1 MGLEKLFE
9 ILQSVWSS
17 CIPFVVIAHY
27 QEAVLLR
34 LGIYKRN
41 LGPGFHWIIPFNFDS
56 ILHEDVK
63 PRTERLS
70 GLSTTTTDGKSIGFD
85 AVITYAISDIRKAI
99 LEVHDLKDAV
109 SDTCAGC
116 IGTEL
121 SNKDWDTIR
130 HGEVS
135 EHLSAVC
142 RKRGWK
148 WGIEIQSV
156 QLMGVAL
163 VKNLRI
169 SGNAGHSG
177 TQMHFQ
183 MPTA

>member
-9 ILQSVWSS
+9 ILQAIWTSLL
-17 CIPFVVIAHY
+17 PFVVVKHY

-41 LGPGFHWIIPFNFDS
+41 LGPGFHWILPLNFDS
-56 ILHEDVK
+56 VLHDDVK
-63 PRTERLS
+63 PRTEKLS
-70 GLSTTTTDGKSIGFD
+70 GLSTTTKDGKSIGFD
-85 AVITYAISDIRKAI
+85 AVVTYSIADIRKAL

-109 SDTCAGC
+109 SDTCAGI
-116 IGTEL
+116 IGMEL
-121 SNKDWDTIR
+121 SNAEWSQIW
-130 HGEVS
+130 HGEVA
-135 EHLSAVC
+135 EQLTTVC

-148 WGIEIQSV
+148 WGIEIHAV
-156 QLMGVAL
+156 QLIGVAL

-169 SGNAGHSG
+169 SGNAGNTG

-183 MPTA
+183 VPTA